1 MINIHFHN
9 IKWAV
14 IPSQGYADSFD
25 SFLFKKKIALI
36 LLVAYSMTVLRVT
49 AKLSIKIKFDIEFHL
64 TTKPRDQ
71 SSTQRHDQ
79 DYSQ

>member
-25 SFLFKKKIALI
+25 SFLFLKKN
-36 LLVAYSMTVLRVT
+36 S
-49 AKLSIKIKFDIEFHL
+49 FDSFSSLFH
-64 TTKPRDQ
+64 D
-71 SSTQRHDQ
+71 STQGHCKVIHQNQIRH
-79 DYSQ
+79 